1 MLLLF
6 HFSIADLDDDFDFN
20 LSSLES
26 ELAYMKKVRFI
37 FRAYDFIIG
46 DIILGEISA
55 LKLLRLSRSVG
66 KSGCDAKR
74 TWPSSLLFNGKT
86 IIELGVI
93 FFELSAI

>member
-1 MLLLF
+1 MLLF
-6 HFSIADLDDDFDFN
+6 HFSIADFDDNFGDDFDFN

-37 FRAYDFIIG
+37 FRACDFIIG
-46 DIILGEISA
+46 DMILGEISA

-74 TWPSSLLFNGKT
+74 T
-86 IIELGVI
+86 
-93 FFELSAI
+93 